1 VERWRGRGEG
11 RGAGGCLCMGNV
23 YLWHFCTYDI
33 FDIKAVVYLGQFLYL
48 GHFVLRAI
56 FVIRAL
62 LVLRGNFAG
71 NVYPEKTLKVI
82 EK

>member
-1 VERWRGRGEG
+1 MERWRGRGEG
-11 RGAGGCLCMGNV
+11 REA
-23 YLWHFCTYDI
+23 I
-33 FDIKAVVYLGQFLYL
+33 LYL

-82 EK
+82 ENIYYFFMVFF